1 MKKAILIPI
10 IAIVIAAAILLGV
23 SSGLSATRE
32 AKAQA
37 ELAAKLLSLLPADT
51 GLKGEEY
58 IAWLSLPYEAK
69 TADAALVQEEYT
81 GEDANIQAVYKGNTG
96 YVIATL
102 TDGYAGDLG
111 MLIGVSNEGKV
122 TGLQVREMRETAGLG
137 MRALSDVDFLKQ
149 FLNTE
154 GDLVVGENIDA
165 LTSATVTSKAVTRSV
180 NSAVAFVTGADISS
194 SATTW
199 GG

>member
-10 IAIVIAAAILLGV
+10 IAIVVATAVLLGV
-23 SSGLSATRE
+23 SSALSATRE
-32 AKAQA
+32 ANAQA
-37 ELAAKLLSLLPADT
+37 ELAVKLQTLLPADS
-51 GLKGEEY
+51 GMSGEAY
-58 IAWLSLPYEAK
+58 IQWLSQPEPK
-69 TADAALVQEEYT
+69 AAAFVQEEYT
-81 GEDANIQAVYKGNTG
+81 GEDANIQAVYKGTTG

-102 TDGYAGDLG
+102 TDGYAGKLG
-111 MLIGVSNEGKV
+111 MLIGVSSDGRV

>member
-10 IAIVIAAAILLGV
+10 IAILVAAAVLLGV
-23 SSGLSATRE
+23 TGGLSATKE

-37 ELAAKLLSLLPADT
+37 ELSAKLLSLLPADT

-58 IAWLSLPYEAK
+58 IAWLSLPDAEKAR
-69 TADAALVQEEYT
+69 DAALVQEEYT
-81 GEDANIQAVYKGNTG
+81 GEDTNIQAVYKGNTG
-96 YVIATL
+96 YVIATM
-102 TDGYAGDLG
+102 TDGYAGELG

-137 MRALSDVDFLKQ
+137 MRALNDVDFLKQ

-154 GDLVVGENIDA
+154 GGLTVGENIDA

>member
-10 IAIVIAAAILLGV
+10 IAILVAAAVLLGV
-23 SSGLSATRE
+23 SGGLSATKE

-37 ELAAKLLSLLPADT
+37 ELSAKLLSLLPADT

-58 IAWLSLPYEAK
+58 IAWLSLPDAEKAR
-69 TADAALVQEEYT
+69 DAALVQEEYT
-81 GEDANIQAVYKGNTG
+81 GEDTNIQAVYKGNTG
-96 YVIATL
+96 YVIATM
-102 TDGYAGDLG
+102 TDGYAGELG

-154 GDLVVGENIDA
+154 GGLTVGENIDA

>member
-1 MKKAILIPI
+1 MKKAVLIPV
-10 IAIVIAAAILLGV
+10 IAIIVAAAVLLGV
-23 SSGLSATRE
+23 SAGLSATKE
-32 AKAQA
+32 ANMQA
-37 ELAAKLLSLLPADT
+37 ELTAKLYTLLPADT
-51 GLKGEEY
+51 GLTGEEF
-58 IAWLSLPYEAK
+58 ISWLSLPDEAK
-69 TADAALVQEEYT
+69 NVGAGFVQEEYT
-81 GEDANIQAVYKGNTG
+81 GEDSNIQAVYKGENG
-96 YVIATL
+96 YVIATM
-102 TDGYAGDLG
+102 TDGYAGDFG

-122 TGLQVREMRETAGLG
+122 TGLQVREMRETLGLG
-137 MRALSDVDFLKQ
+137 ARALSDVDFLKQ

-154 GDLVVGENIDA
+154 GGLTVGENIDA

>member
-1 MKKAILIPI
+1 MKKTVLIPI
-10 IAIVIAAAILLGV
+10 IAIAAAAAILLGV
-23 SSGLSATRE
+23 SCGLSGLKE
-32 AKAQA
+32 ANAQA
-37 ELAAKLLSLLPADT
+37 ELAVKLQTLLSADT
-51 GLKGEEY
+51 GLTGEAY
-58 IAWLSLPYEAK
+58 IAWLSEPD
-69 TADAALVQEEYT
+69 TQTDAAFVQEEYT
-81 GEDANIQAVYKGNTG
+81 GEDANIQAVYKGKTG

-102 TDGYAGDLG
+102 TDGYAGELG
-111 MLIGVSNEGKV
+111 MLIGVSNEGRV
-122 TGLQVREMRETAGLG
+122 TGLQVREMRETPGLG
-137 MRALSDVDFLKQ
+137 ARALSDVEFLKQ

-154 GDLVVGENIDA
+154 GGLEVGTNVDA

>member
-58 IAWLSLPYEAK
+58 IAWLSLPDEAK